1 MTTFN
6 YYSDGKC
13 IDALHGHISVARF
26 DIVDSG
32 LYRST
37 FRLKLTM
44 NLTTLSDNDIAR
56 ISLAAARWHR
66 QQLS

>member
-26 DIVDSG
+26 DIVDG
-32 LYRST
+32 G
-37 FRLKLTM
+37 LKLTM
-44 NLTTLSDNDIAR
+44 NLTKLSDTDIAR

-66 QQLS
+66 QQSS